1 MHIYLD
7 IILHHSSQSILCT
20 MYTEIYKCILNSHI
34 LTKLCK
40 NKQCEQQQQPGD
52 APSGPGVAVPVHSGV
67 LALGVHDADD
77 HGVGVDVG
85 RGARVVTSVVR
96 TNTRDL

>member
-7 IILHHSSQSILCT
+7 IILHHSLQSILCT

-40 NKQCEQQQQPGD
+40 SKHCEQQQQAGD
-52 APSGPGVAVPVHSGV
+52 AAGDPGVAVPVDRGV

-77 HGVGVDVG
+77 HGVRVDVG
-85 RGARVVTSVVR
+85 RGTGVVTSVVG
-96 TNTRDL
+96 TNT